1 MSGLT
6 SYGQKK
12 LLDHVLA
19 IASYTAPVSMY
30 LSLHTTSPTDTG
42 SLVGEASASGTGYV
56 RQTIT
61 GSMFATDSTTG
72 ESTNSAV
79 ITFPTITAEYGTIT
93 YIGLNDAVT
102 AGNMVFWGEISE
114 PQNKVVGEAY
124 QFSIGQLSVQLV

>member
-19 IASYTAPVSMY
+19 ITPYTAPTLY

-42 SLVGEASASGTGYV
+42 SLAGEVSTTGTGYA
-56 RQTIT
+56 RQSIT

-72 ESTNSAV
+72 ESTNSAT
-79 ITFPTITAEYGTIT
+79 ISFPTITAEYGTVT
-93 YIGLNDAVT
+93 YIGLNDAAT
-102 AGNMVFWGEISE
+102 AGNMLFWGEINE
-114 PQNKVVGEAY
+114 PQNKVIGEAY